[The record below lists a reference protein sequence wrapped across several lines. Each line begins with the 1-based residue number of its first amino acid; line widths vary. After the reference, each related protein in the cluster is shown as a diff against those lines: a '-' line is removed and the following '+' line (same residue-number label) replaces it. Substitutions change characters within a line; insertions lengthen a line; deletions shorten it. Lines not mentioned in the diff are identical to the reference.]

1 MDTAREDQDI
11 FTLVRELEQSGGAG
25 GNLNQVVRLGL
36 KFLDRLA
43 DKVSDEIFSTLARVA
58 LNVAYN
64 SDIGS
69 VGKQGLPEDIREDAI
84 LMVAEQM
91 IVTNRV
97 TEAGDLLLVHAARE
111 IEKPGVLL

>member
-1 MDTAREDQDI
+1 M
-11 FTLVRELEQSGGAG
+11 
-25 GNLNQVVRLGL
+25 
-36 KFLDRLA
+36 
-43 DKVSDEIFSTLARVA
+43 
-58 LNVAYN
+58 
-64 SDIGS
+64 
-69 VGKQGLPEDIREDAI
+69 GKQGLPEDIREDAI